1 MGKRKDLKMNNQ
13 NIDNINLSNLDALW
27 QTVKSYRESKNFK
40 EVLKACVRL
49 RHLAPYNAMLVE
61 MQRPG
66 ALYVLSEKEWRTKYD
81 RGIKPNARP
90 VIVLVPFGPVDF
102 FFEINDTYPLKS
114 RLFPKSVEDI
124 LEDISAPYKTK
135 HDVSDKQLNHLLEQ
149 LSCHGIAIDMGFI
162 AGADYGARIELLT
175 SYSHTIHI
183 PYNKDKLVSW
193 DADYLLSVNSKA
205 QNGER
210 FASICHELGHLFCYH
225 LFSPNSWKRWEVRTI
240 PHAAQ
245 EFEAES
251 VSWLICEILGIG
263 NPSEKYLSCYLDS
276 NNEIPSEVSIERI
289 LSSTKDVMKLCLP
302 DKRISYR
309 DGLLYKN
316 CDAFKN
322 VIKHINENGFS

>member
-1 MGKRKDLKMNNQ
+1 MGRKDLKMNNQ

-49 RHLAPYNAMLVE
+49 RHLAPYNSMLVE
-61 MQRPG
+61 IQRPG
-66 ALYVLSEKEWRTKYD
+66 ALYVLSEKEWRTRFD

-102 FFEINDTYPLKS
+102 LFEINDTYPLKS
-114 RLFPKSVEDI
+114 RLFSKSVEDI
-124 LEDISAPYKTK
+124 MEEISAPYKTK
-135 HDVSDKQLNHLLEQ
+135 HDVSDNQLNHLMGQ
-149 LSCHGIAIDMGFI
+149 LSCHGIAIDTRFI
-162 AGADYGARIELLT
+162 AGADFGAQIELLT
-175 SYSHTIHI
+175 SYPHIINI
-183 PYNKDKLVSW
+183 PYSKDKYVSW

-225 LFSPNSWKRWEVRTI
+225 LPYPQTWKKWEVRNI
-240 PHAAQ
+240 SKAAE

-251 VSWLICEILGIG
+251 VSWLICERLCIG
-263 NPSEKYLSCYLDS
+263 NPSEKYLSCYLET
-276 NNEIPSEVSIERI
+276 NNEIPRDVSIERI
-289 LSSTKDVMKLCLP
+289 LSATKDVMKLCSFY
-302 DKRISYR
+302 KCISYR

-316 CDAFKN
+316 CDDFKN
-322 VIKHINENGFS
+322 VIKQIKADGSS